1 MSSKRDT
8 HRAELRPLLLA
19 ALQPSESPTHGGD
32 DAAPGSLT
40 DYMIVHS
47 ALPGPRGNLELAHA
61 FADEVGALSRAAET
75 GSAELLPALLHDLI
89 QRYPPESFGGDPA
102 SPQQMPQFCG
112 AVAYGEWAGVDGR
125 IEDGVSVLLEQAE
138 SPLWRIREA
147 AAMGLQRMLACNWEH
162 TLRELRR
169 RAPEATP
176 YQWRALVAGMA
187 EPALLADTS
196 RAAEALALGRAAL
209 WYLRNRPAGERR
221 AEPVRTLRQALGYAL
236 SVLAAAAPDAGF
248 ALLHEALSVADDD
261 VTWVVRENLGKKRL
275 ARWPEQVANL
285 RSRLG

>member
-1 MSSKRDT
+1 MFSKRDT
-8 HRAELRPLLLA
+8 YRAELRPLLWA
-19 ALQPSESPTHGGD
+19 ALQPSDSTTD
-32 DAAPGSLT
+32 RFDAAAMSTLAEYLT
-40 DYMIVHS
+40 AHS

-61 FADEVGALSRAAET
+61 FADEVGALSRTAET

-89 QRYPPESFGGDPA
+89 KRYPPESFGGDPA

-112 AVAYGEWAGVDGR
+112 AVAYGEWAGVGGR
-125 IEDGVSVLLEQAE
+125 IEDGVSELLEQAE

-147 AAMGLQRMLACNWEH
+147 AAMGLQRMLGCNWEL
-162 TLRELRR
+162 TLRELRGR
-169 RAPEATP
+169 PAEATP
-176 YQWRALVAGMA
+176 YQWRALVAGVA
-187 EPALLADTS
+187 EPALLTDTS

-209 WYLRNRPAGERR
+209 WYLRDRPAGERR
-221 AEPVRTLRQALGYAL
+221 TEPVRTLRQALGYAL

-248 ALLHEALSVADDD
+248 ALLHDALSMTDDD

-275 ARWPEQVANL
+275 ARWPEQVADL